1 MSSTNKTA
9 NYNLPQFIG
18 TDKPSWLGDVNQAMS
33 IIDGQMKTN
42 ADNIASASGEVNELE
57 TRVGSAETSVSSLNT
72 RVGTTETQVS
82 NLAGNV
88 SNLNTSVTGLISQL
102 NLNQITN
109 ATIELAG
116 GRSFHV
122 TLAQNEDGT
131 LFKFYGLCYIDNNT
145 ASSISLGNYVSI
157 PGSNNAYG
165 IATGLTL
172 NKRPSSA
179 YTIECAGYTLCATR
193 GYSKTATDYMDAGN
207 MFNVLIMVGTDGQ
220 IYVALAGNDFTS
232 TATPFPAYTRS
243 RIFWLPM
250 LYWNGDFGDE
260 IGG

>member
-18 TDKPSWLGDVNQAMS
+18 TDKPSWLGDINQAMS
-33 IIDGQMKTN
+33 IIDSQMKTN
-42 ADNIASASGEVNELE
+42 ADNITSASGEVKELE
-57 TRVGSAETSVSSLNT
+57 TRVESSETTVSSLNT

-88 SNLNTSVTGLISQL
+88 SNLNTSVDALISQL
-102 NLNQITN
+102 NLNQISD
-109 ATIELAG
+109 ATINLAG

-172 NKRPSSA
+172 NKKPSSA
-179 YTIECAGYTLCATR
+179 YAIECAGYTLCSTR

-207 MFNVLIMVGTDGQ
+207 MFNVILVVGSDGQ

-232 TATPFPAYTRS
+232 TATTFPAYSRS

-260 IGG
+260 ISG

>member
-1 MSSTNKTA
+1 MSSTNKTT

-18 TDKPSWLGDVNQAMS
+18 TDKPSWLGDINQAMS

-42 ADNIASASGEVNELE
+42 ANNITSATGEVSELE
-57 TRVGSAETSVSSLNT
+57 TRVESAETSVTSLNT
-72 RVGTTETQVS
+72 RVGTAESQVS

-88 SNLNTSVTGLISQL
+88 STLNTSVAALVSQL
-102 NLNQITN
+102 NLNQITD
-109 ATIELAG
+109 ATLTLAG
-116 GRSFHV
+116 NRSFHV

-131 LFKFYGLCYIDNNT
+131 LFKFYGLCYIDNNS
-145 ASSISLGNYVSI
+145 ASSISLGTYVSI

-165 IATGLTL
+165 IATGLFL
-172 NKRPSSA
+172 NKTPSSA

-193 GYSKTATDYMDAGN
+193 GFSKTATEYMDAGN
-207 MFNVLIMVGTDGQ
+207 MFNVLLMVGSDGQ

-232 TATPFPAYTRS
+232 AATPFPAYTRS

-260 IGG
+260 ISG

>member
-42 ADNIASASGEVNELE
+42 ADNITSASGEVNELE
-57 TRVGSAETSVSSLNT
+57 TRVESSETSVSSLNT

-88 SNLNTSVTGLISQL
+88 SNLNTSVAGLISQL
-102 NLNQITN
+102 NLNQISD
-109 ATIELAG
+109 ATINLAG

-165 IATGLTL
+165 IATGLIL
-172 NKRPSSA
+172 NKKPNSA

-193 GYSKTATDYMDAGN
+193 GFSKIANDYMDAGN
-207 MFNVLIMVGTDGQ
+207 MFNVLLVVGSDGQ

-232 TATPFPAYTRS
+232 AATTFPAYTRS

-260 IGG
+260 ISG